1 MWISSDAIEMELIW
15 LLDFKLFIS
24 SFWLMF
30 EKLSKKIG
38 FTETEIIVILF
49 LTGLFIVGFVYV
61 EFIKDGSDEEYKF
74 IDYSKED
81 SLFSIYSNIN
91 PEYDPEDSL
100 LINNLE
106 IKKRVL
112 ELSDTIAYV
121 KKDVSSLAEKSIN
134 INTAGINEWVQ
145 LPGIGEKTAEKII
158 QLRNERGKFRRVD
171 ELMDV
176 KGIGEVKFNKI
187 KKFLYID

>member
-1 MWISSDAIEMELIW
+1 
-15 LLDFKLFIS
+15 
-24 SFWLMF
+24 MF

-49 LTGLFIVGFVYV
+49 LTGLFMVGFVYV

-112 ELSDTIAYV
+112 ELSDTISYV

-158 QLRNERGKFRRVD
+158 QLRNERGKFIRVD

-187 KKFLYID
+187 KKFLYIE

>member
-1 MWISSDAIEMELIW
+1 
-15 LLDFKLFIS
+15 
-24 SFWLMF
+24 MF

-100 LINNLE
+100 LISNLE

-176 KGIGEVKFNKI
+176 KGIGEVKFSKI
-187 KKFLYID
+187 KAYLYVD

>member
-1 MWISSDAIEMELIW
+1 
-15 LLDFKLFIS
+15 
-24 SFWLMF
+24 MF

-49 LTGLFIVGFVYV
+49 LTGLFMVGFVYV

-112 ELSDTIAYV
+112 ELSDTISYV

-158 QLRNERGKFRRVD
+158 QLRNERGKFRRVE

-187 KKFLYID
+187 KKFLYIE